1 MNSRTAGR
9 RPAGHGG
16 ARLTLAG
23 TAGGVALVMSL
34 TACAAGG
41 TAQVAK
47 KETLVPKLT
56 ILPADGTAKVRPGAE
71 VTVRAA
77 NGTVQAVHVQ
87 AGKHQVTGQLTDNDT
102 LWRSVGPLSTSRTFT
117 VTATASGSGGK
128 TVTQTSSFSTL
139 KPKKTFQASTVLGYG
154 MHYGVGMPIILNF
167 NRPIKRKAAVE
178 KAITLRTSKHV
189 TGAWYWD
196 GDKTL
201 YFRPRT
207 YWPQHTKVT
216 FNARLNG
223 VEGAKGV
230 YGTRNLKQSFTI
242 GNSLIVVASTRTH
255 YMKVYYKRHLW
266 RTWAISTG
274 RPGDDTPNGTYVT
287 IDKGNPVEMK
297 GPGYDLMV
305 PYSVRF
311 TWSGD
316 YIHDAYWSVGEQG
329 HTNVSHGCV
338 NTSPA
343 HAAIYYNMAVPGD
356 PVTVTGSPKGGTWGN
371 GYTVWFLT
379 WKKLLAGSA
388 THMAVK
394 SGPGGSKLVSPD
406 TLTAVHAKAP
416 VGRPS
421 HHNFW
426 AR

>member
-1 MNSRTAGR
+1 MA
-9 RPAGHGG
+9 GG
-16 ARLTLAG
+16 A
-23 TAGGVALVMSL
+23 ALVMAL
-34 TACAAGG
+34 GACSAGG
-41 TAQVAK
+41 TAQMAK
-47 KETLVPKLT
+47 KVALVPKLT
-56 ILPADGTAKVRPGAE
+56 IMPADGTAKVRPGAE

-77 NGTVQAVHVQ
+77 NGTVQNVHVL
-87 AGKHQVTGQLTDNDT
+87 AGKHQIAGQLADNGT

-117 VTATASGSGGK
+117 VTATATGSGGK
-128 TVTQTSSFSTL
+128 TVTQTSSFTTL
-139 KPKKTFQASTVLGYG
+139 KPRKTFQASTIIGTGY
-154 MHYGVGMPIILNF
+154 YGVGMPIILNF

-178 KAITLRTSKHV
+178 KAIELRTSKHV

-216 FNARLNG
+216 FIARFNG

-255 YMKVYYKRHLW
+255 YMKVYYKRHLKW
-266 RTWAISTG
+266 TWPISTG
-274 RPGDDTPNGTYVT
+274 RPGMDTPNGTYVT

-297 GPGYDLMV
+297 GPGYDEMV
-305 PYSVRF
+305 PYAVRF

-329 HTNVSHGCV
+329 YVNVSHGCV
-338 NTSPA
+338 NVSPA
-343 HAAIYYNMAVPGD
+343 HATTYYNMAVPGD
-356 PVTVTGSPKGGTWGN
+356 PVTVTGSPKGGTWDD

-394 SGPGGSKLVSPD
+394 AGPKGSILVSPD
-406 TLTAVHAKAP
+406 TLTWHHVKAP

-421 HHNFW
+421 NHNFW
-426 AR
+426 SR